1 MDKRVF
7 IVGFGLYGSSNGSSD
22 YTAKIELRAGHSA
35 ASGTAAARLLAS
47 NTQQFFSDGSSN
59 TFQVFF
65 DQPVQIEPQEQYV
78 AR

>member
-1 MDKRVF
+1 M
-7 IVGFGLYGSSNGSSD
+7 GFGLYGSSNGSSD

-35 ASGTAAARLLAS
+35 GGTAAARLLAS

-65 DQPVQIEPQEQYV
+65 DQPVQVEPDCHYV